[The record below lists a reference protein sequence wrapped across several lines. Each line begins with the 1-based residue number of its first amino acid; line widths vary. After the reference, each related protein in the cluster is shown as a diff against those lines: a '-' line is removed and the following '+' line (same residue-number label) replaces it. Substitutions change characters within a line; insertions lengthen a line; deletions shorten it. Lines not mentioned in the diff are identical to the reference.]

1 MLDDG
6 VVLVPGSLSLI
17 FNLAVNGHT
26 NNYIVNNV
34 PRALFDRLT
43 VKFAGEI
50 GLDTDGYNL
59 FNLYED
65 LLFTECHILVFSYAQ
80 LNIINRELE
89 CGTY

>member
-17 FNLAVNGHT
+17 FNLAVSGHA

-43 VKFAGEI
+43 VKFAGGI

-65 LLFTECHILVFSYAQ
+65 LLLTECHSSTSSTVS
-80 LNIINRELE
+80 LNA
-89 CGTY
+89 